1 MVENIMNNKANAYRL
16 DAKEL
21 QVDLSELIVNKTL
34 ADNQPIKDPIV
45 DGNLDATNF
54 CELWNR
60 TNKKLQQKLQV
71 LNASRKDDKENYNP
85 QRTSFGS
92 REIMFAT
99 VKNLSTQHAS
109 HAANINALNSRL
121 RSVLLEAQANI
132 RELRSQ
138 IEADTNPSDE
148 SAMQAAPQDLTVM
161 TPRKRYNF
169 AYWIQ
174 IWFEFGPKQ
183 ILTIVYYSH
192 KSRLDLVPPTPRPKL
207 AGVASPLTLSPNPD
221 ANLYL
226 VCT

>member
-1 MVENIMNNKANAYRL
+1 MVESIMNNKANAYRL

-60 TNKKLQQKLQV
+60 TNKKLQQKMQV
-71 LNASRKDDKENYNP
+71 LNASRNDDKENCNP

-99 VKNLSTQHAS
+99 VKNLSSQHAS

-132 RELRSQ
+132 RELRAQ
-138 IEADTNPSDE
+138 IEAKTNPSDD
-148 SAMQAAPQDLTVM
+148 SAVQVAPQDLTVM

-169 AYWIQ
+169 R
-174 IWFEFGPKQ
+174 
-183 ILTIVYYSH
+183 V
-192 KSRLDLVPPTPRPKL
+192 LDSDL
-207 AGVASPLTLSPNPD
+207 A
-221 ANLYL
+221 
-226 VCT
+226 